1 MPGWARRLFC
11 RIHFKTDPMVL
22 KAIASLFAGGLL
34 LLPLPGRAPQ
44 RVIEVNATAS
54 KGQLSQTFRMC
65 VGAGRANE
73 GLRADWQQQLAEI
86 KHDAGFRYIRMH
98 GLLTD
103 DMGVYRVDAQG
114 KEHYNFQY
122 IDALY
127 DYLLSIHVKP
137 FVELGFMPAALASG
151 DKTIFWWRG
160 NVTPPRS
167 YEQWGSLIKALTEHF
182 TARYGAAEVASW
194 YFEVWNEPN
203 LNGFWSG
210 SQADYFKLYRYAAS
224 AIKSVDARYK
234 VGDPATAGAAW
245 LPATIAFCAQ
255 NQVPLD
261 FVSTHTYGVNQGFLD
276 EFGTTG
282 TVLSKDEQAIS
293 ADVQKSR
300 REIQQSAL
308 PKLELHYTEWSSSY
322 TPADPTHDS
331 YHQAAYILQK
341 LKQVGSTAQ
350 SMSYWVFSDIFEEAG
365 PRLEAFHG
373 GFGLMNTQGIKKP
386 AYFAYQFL
394 NELAATELQNTDVQS
409 LATTDAKGN
418 VQLLLWDYTRTLP
431 DGINNQ
437 QYFTKDLPAKSKGEA
452 LVQVTGLRQ
461 GSYTLSISQVGYQRN
476 DAYTAYIGLG
486 APAQLSRAQVTSLKA
501 LATDKP
507 QEQRPVRVG
516 ADGRLRVRLP
526 LRENDVY
533 LLKLQAAR

>member
-1 MPGWARRLFC
+1 MIRKIVVPLLLGSLLGLPSSGWAQQRL
-11 RIHFKTDPMVL
+11 
-22 KAIASLFAGGLL
+22 
-34 LLPLPGRAPQ
+34 
-44 RVIEVNATAS
+44 IEVNAKAI
-54 KGQLSQTFRMC
+54 KGPLNPTFNAC

-73 GLRADWQQQLAEI
+73 GLRADWQQQLAEV
-86 KHDAGFRYIRMH
+86 KRDAGFRYLRMH

-103 DMGVYRVDAQG
+103 DMGLYRVDAQG
-114 KEHYNFQY
+114 KEQYNFQY

-167 YEQWGSLIKALTEHF
+167 YEQWGKLLKVLTEHF
-182 TARYGAAEVASW
+182 TVRYGAKEVSSW

-203 LNGFWSG
+203 LADFWSG

-234 VGDPATAGAAW
+234 VGGPATAGAAW
-245 LPATIAFCAQ
+245 IPEMIAFCAQ

-261 FVSTHTYGVNQGFLD
+261 FVSTHTYGVSQGFLD
-276 EFGTTG
+276 EFGTKG
-282 TVLSKDEQAIS
+282 TVLNKEAQAIS
-293 ADVQKSR
+293 GDVQKNR
-300 REIQQSAL
+300 GQIQQSAL
-308 PKLELHYTEWSSSY
+308 PNLELHYTEWSSSY

-341 LKQVGSTAQ
+341 LKQVGSSAQ

-365 PRLEAFHG
+365 PRFEAFHG
-373 GFGLMNTQGIKKP
+373 GFGLMNMQGIKKP

-394 NELAATELQNTDVQS
+394 NELAATELQSSDNQS
-409 LATTDAKGN
+409 LATKDGKGN
-418 VQLLLWDYTRTLP
+418 VQLLLWDYTHTLP
-431 DGINNQ
+431 AGVNNQ
-437 QYFTKDLPAKSKGEA
+437 QYFTKDLPAKSKGEV
-452 LVQVTGLRQ
+452 LVQLNGLRQ
-461 GSYTLSISQVGYQRN
+461 GTYTLHISQVGYQRN
-476 DAYTAYIGLG
+476 DAYTAYIGMG
-486 APAQLSRAQVTSLKA
+486 SPAQLSKPQVSSLKS
-501 LATDKP
+501 LATGKP
-507 QEQRPVRVG
+507 QEQRPVRVN
-516 ADGRLRVRLP
+516 ADGRLRLSLP

-533 LLKLQAAR
+533 LLKLQASL